1 MVSCSC
7 RESIKIYCERLG
19 LSLSEA
25 NIETKSSISLLSLV
39 YNGHGVAIIPLS
51 LVDFV
56 NNDTLSIVRII
67 DPTPRQDIN
76 LIHFDDKFLSF
87 AARIFMQKLNEPE
100 KSISIIEIIMII
112 V

>member
-7 RESIKIYCERLG
+7 RESIKIYCESLG

-56 NNDTLSIVRII
+56 NNDNLSIVRII
-67 DPTPRQDIN
+67 DPTPSQDIN

-87 AARIFMQKLNEPE
+87 AARIFMQKLHEPE
-100 KSISIIEIIMII
+100 KVS

>member
-7 RESIKIYCERLG
+7 RESIKIYCESLG
-19 LSLSEA
+19 LFLSEA

-87 AARIFMQKLNEPE
+87 AARIFMQKLHDPE
-100 KSISIIEIIMII
+100 K
-112 V
+112 VLV